1 MPKLTWWFDEL
12 AVAFGQ
18 ELMDEAQRRA
28 IQRSEFFATESGYTI
43 GKPLPTPPPWKVR
56 TADQELAT
64 SALIKKHRM
73 LRPFDE

>member
-12 AVAFGQ
+12 ADAFGQ
-18 ELMDEAQRRA
+18 EVIDEAQREA
-28 IQRSEFFATESGYTI
+28 VQRREFYATEGGLTI
-43 GKPLPTPPPWKVR
+43 GAKPPAPERVQTS
-56 TADQELAT
+56 DQCLAT